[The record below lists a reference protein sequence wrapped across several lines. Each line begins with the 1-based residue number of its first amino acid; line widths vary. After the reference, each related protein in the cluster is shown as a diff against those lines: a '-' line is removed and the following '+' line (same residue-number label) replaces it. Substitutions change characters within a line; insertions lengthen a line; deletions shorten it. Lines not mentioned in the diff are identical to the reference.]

1 MNART
6 SNRKLD
12 LRDAESPAP
21 PYCMIWRM
29 YCTEI
34 LCSRKVAMINKLST
48 SSQLYNRTGRWG
60 DSQRSIVGS
69 IISVVAQ

>member
-1 MNART
+1 MLNPLPLT
-6 SNRKLD
+6 
-12 LRDAESPAP
+12 
-21 PYCMIWRM
+21 CCTIWRM

-48 SSQLYNRTGRWG
+48 SSRLYNRTGRWG

-69 IISVVAQ
+69 IISVVAQYGLFRLR